1 MGVKILVGF
10 GSNPF
15 IPATDFKYLKSEFN
29 NNEIMTTLEEKLLQL
44 AKENFSELQV
54 NAIKEMLEE
63 NSMQKKTIDSLQSRI
78 ANLENINKN
87 ISEELKTANEELSR
101 FNKLFDD
108 LQEREEKC
116 LQIELEC
123 EKRNRN

>member
-1 MGVKILVGF
+1 
-10 GSNPF
+10 
-15 IPATDFKYLKSEFN
+15 
-29 NNEIMTTLEEKLLQL
+29 MTTLEEKLLQL
-44 AKENFSELQV
+44 VKENFSELQV

-101 FNKLFDD
+101 FNKTF
-108 LQEREEKC
+108 
-116 LQIELEC
+116 
-123 EKRNRN
+123 

>member
-1 MGVKILVGF
+1 
-10 GSNPF
+10 
-15 IPATDFKYLKSEFN
+15 
-29 NNEIMTTLEEKLLQL
+29 
-44 AKENFSELQV
+44 
-54 NAIKEMLEE
+54 MLEE

-78 ANLENINKN
+78 ANFENINKN

-116 LQIELEC
+116 L
-123 EKRNRN
+123 

>member
-1 MGVKILVGF
+1 
-10 GSNPF
+10 
-15 IPATDFKYLKSEFN
+15 
-29 NNEIMTTLEEKLLQL
+29 MTTLEEKLLQL